1 MEFSTYSK
9 IIRMKKKVVLFHPA
23 IAPYRVD
30 FFNSLNDAFDAEFYF
45 EFHNVLEQSFKQQAL
60 IDRLHFTPHYL
71 KKGLFGIKNLRW
83 QILSILR
90 QTKPDL
96 VICSEYNLTTVL
108 VLLYKWLF
116 QRSLEVIS
124 ICDDSCGTAATEGLI
139 KQWSRSLLV
148 QRLDGI
154 ILTNLSIFN
163 WYQTHLKRY
172 GRLLYFPIIQKDE
185 QVRTQLCEALPIS
198 QNIWNQ
204 QFKKGQQILLF
215 VGRLIA
221 IKNLHFLLEALNQ
234 IKEEYPDAI
243 LLLVGEGEEQQA
255 LQQKVVAYGL
265 EKRVIFV
272 GKQEG
277 ATLYAYYNLGQIF
290 ILPSYYERF
299 GAVVNE
305 ALLAGCYTLCSSAA
319 GAACLIQEGVNGALF
334 DPHNVA
340 DLAQTLRMALSQTAP
355 LQQVTVKPNQMLTS
369 YSQYLQKLL
378 KDFSL

>member
-1 MEFSTYSK
+1 
-9 IIRMKKKVVLFHPA
+9 MKKKVVLFHPA

-185 QVRTQLCEALPIS
+185 QVRAQLCEALPIS

-319 GAACLIQEGVNGALF
+319 GAACLIQEGLNGALF
-334 DPHNVA
+334 DPHQVA
-340 DLAQTLRMALSQTAP
+340 DLAQKLRMALSQTAP
-355 LQQVTVKPNQMLTS
+355 LKQVTVKPNQMLTS

>member
-1 MEFSTYSK
+1 
-9 IIRMKKKVVLFHPA
+9 MKKKVVLFHPA

-30 FFNSLNDAFDAEFYF
+30 FFNSLNDAFDMEFYF
-45 EFHNVLEQSFKQQAL
+45 EFHNVLEQSFNQQAL

-71 KKGLFGIKNLRW
+71 RKGLFGIKNLRW
-83 QILSILR
+83 QIFSILM
-90 QTKPDL
+90 QSKPDL
-96 VICSEYNLTTVL
+96 VICSEYNLSTIL
-108 VLLYKWLF
+108 ILLYKWFF
-116 QRSLEVIS
+116 QHSLEVIS
-124 ICDDSCGTAATEGLI
+124 ICDDSCGITKTEGQI
-139 KQWSRSLLV
+139 KKWSRNLLAE
-148 QRLDGI
+148 RLDGI
-154 ILTNLSIFN
+154 ILANLSIIH
-163 WYQTHLKRY
+163 WYQTYLKRY
-172 GRLLYFPIIQKDE
+172 GKIFYFPIIQNDE
-185 QVRTQLCEALPIS
+185 RFRNQLIDALPIS
-198 QNIWNQ
+198 QEIKDIKFSTNKQ
-204 QFKKGQQILLF
+204 VLLF
-215 VGRLIA
+215 VGRLVEV
-221 IKNLHFLLEALNQ
+221 KNIHFLLEAINQ

-340 DLAQTLRMALSQTAP
+340 DLAQKLRMALSQTAP
-355 LQQVTVKPNQMLTS
+355 LQQVTVKPNQMQMS
-369 YSQYLQKLL
+369 YAQYMQNLL
-378 KDFSL
+378 REL